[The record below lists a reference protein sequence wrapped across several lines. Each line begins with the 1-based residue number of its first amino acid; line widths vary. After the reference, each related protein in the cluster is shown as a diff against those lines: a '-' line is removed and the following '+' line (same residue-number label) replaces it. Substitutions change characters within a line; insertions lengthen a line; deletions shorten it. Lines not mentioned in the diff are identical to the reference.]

1 MNSKGFLQAVLHFL
15 KPARTIPHTSW
26 MAKNRWNITLKN
38 LPPLFIGLAIF
49 GLGEALLIESTI
61 GNSPW
66 SVFAQGLSIR
76 TPLSIGQST
85 AVISVGVLLLWLP
98 LRERPGFGTIA
109 NIAIIAL
116 FVQIGVDHIPTVEN
130 LILLQIAYVLIG
142 ISLVGA
148 GTALYITCGLGPGPR
163 DGLMTSLH
171 RKTGIRIARVRIAI
185 EVSVLIIGAT
195 LGGTVGIGT
204 AMFALFIGNSIA
216 TNLNFVARFSNR
228 SRPNPA

>member
-142 ISLVGA
+142 IALVGA

-185 EVSVLIIGAT
+185 EVSVLIIGAA

>member
-1 MNSKGFLQAVLHFL
+1 
-15 KPARTIPHTSW
+15 

-142 ISLVGA
+142 IALVGA

-185 EVSVLIIGAT
+185 EVSVLIIGAA

>member
-1 MNSKGFLQAVLHFL
+1 VNSKGFLQAVLHFL

-142 ISLVGA
+142 IALVGA

-185 EVSVLIIGAT
+185 EVSVLIIGAA

>member
-15 KPARTIPHTSW
+15 KPARTIHHTSW

-142 ISLVGA
+142 IALVGA

-185 EVSVLIIGAT
+185 EVSVLIIGAA
-195 LGGTVGIGT
+195 LGVTVGIGT

>member
-1 MNSKGFLQAVLHFL
+1 
-15 KPARTIPHTSW
+15 

-85 AVISVGVLLLWLP
+85 ALISVGVLLLWLP

-142 ISLVGA
+142 IALVGA

-185 EVSVLIIGAT
+185 EVSVLIIGAA